1 MLHKRSKA
9 MLRLVLWTVDFED
22 SIRAFWHGF
31 FRGFHWNNISQ
42 PPGSRK
48 KTTRHHHR
56 TGRSKRWSLAP
67 FQNRPGNCDFF
78 EATRGFFRDQGGKEK
93 AKVCVCVCVFQVIV
107 FVVLNIGARCTAL
120 CMFLAKIPSFGS
132 TCGSVKAWSMNP
144 WHSNPRESSS
154 LGPTSHSEKG
164 YASTLEFCKWDGQ
177 ATKNH
182 H

>member
-48 KTTRHHHR
+48 KTARHHHR

-93 AKVCVCVCVFQVIV
+93 AKVCVCVFSRSLFLLFWTSVPGAQPFACFWQRSHHSDPHVDPLRLDPWIHDIPIHESRQV
-107 FVVLNIGARCTAL
+107 
-120 CMFLAKIPSFGS
+120 
-132 TCGSVKAWSMNP
+132 
-144 WHSNPRESSS
+144 
-154 LGPTSHSEKG
+154 
-164 YASTLEFCKWDGQ
+164 
-177 ATKNH
+177 
-182 H
+182 